1 MRESGLKYK
10 SSLPGQSRDLSLSM
24 RESGLK
30 SPRHYCTVMYYQS
43 LSMRESGLKYNIAER
58 ESYDTWVSLHA
69 REWIEIAY
77 QYQPVSTYTVSL
89 HAREWIEIIA
99 QSNPS

>member
-30 SPRHYCTVMYYQS
+30 SPRHYCTVMYYQ
-43 LSMRESGLKYNIAER
+43 
-58 ESYDTWVSLHA
+58 VSLHA
-69 REWIEIAY
+69 REWIEITSSLLY
-77 QYQPVSTYTVSL
+77 CNVLSVSL
-89 HAREWIEIIA
+89 HAREWIEI
-99 QSNPS
+99 